1 MTVAARAVAARA
13 VAFAMSHPDEVDI
26 NEILFSADGAGVLN
40 RSRAWAKFG
49 LTAAKRAATIPATC
63 RRT

>member
-1 MTVAARAVAARA
+1 MG
-13 VAFAMSHPDEVDI
+13 AFAVSPPDEVDM
-26 NEILFSADGAGVLN
+26 NQILFRGDGAGVLN

-49 LTAAKRAATIPATC
+49 LTAAKSAATIPATC